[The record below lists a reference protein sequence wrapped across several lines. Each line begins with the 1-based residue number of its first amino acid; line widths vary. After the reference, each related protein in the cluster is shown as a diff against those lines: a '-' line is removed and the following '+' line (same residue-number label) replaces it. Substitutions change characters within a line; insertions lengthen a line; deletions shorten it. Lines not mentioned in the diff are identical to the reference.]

1 MLPITGQND
10 ACTVPEPQARTVR
23 DYVVDDYRTAA
34 VFQKY
39 GLDFC
44 CGGGVPI
51 DRACRKKG
59 ISLPQLL
66 SDLADAT
73 ATPAQSD
80 SRYAAWS
87 PEFLADYIVV
97 NHHGWVRSVTP
108 TILEHTAKV
117 ARVHGGGNPA
127 LVTVDALFSEL
138 ATRLMAHMKEEEEVL
153 FPAIAT
159 AAEGN
164 DTDLAA
170 LVGEMEDDHSEAGEI
185 LRRIR
190 SLTDNFTPPPEACMT
205 YRVLF
210 HELEEFERDLHRHV
224 HLENNILFP
233 KVAAGARSEN

>member
-10 ACTVPEPQARTVR
+10 TCTLPEPPARTVR
-23 DYVVDDYRTAA
+23 DYVVEDYRTAA

-66 SDLADAT
+66 SDIADAT

-80 SRYAAWS
+80 SRYASWS
-87 PEFLADYIVV
+87 PSFLAEYIVT
-97 NHHGWVRSVTP
+97 NHHDWVRSVTP

-127 LVTVDALFSEL
+127 LVTVDALFTEL
-138 ATRLMAHMKEEEEVL
+138 ATRLMGHMKEEEEVL
-153 FPAIAT
+153 FPAIAK
-159 AAEGN
+159 AAGGN

-170 LVGEMEDDHSEAGEI
+170 LVADMEDDHSEAGEI

-210 HELEEFERDLHRHV
+210 H
-224 HLENNILFP
+224 
-233 KVAAGARSEN
+233 